1 MVRILVTPQ
10 QLNDLSRHM
19 SQGATQLRDI
29 EGQLGRALAGLDWE
43 ARQQANIEGQVQSA
57 RQQASQ
63 LAEQADVLARTL
75 TERAAT
81 FQQADE
87 QSSAGWDV
95 SYQRFKAPL
104 PVPTPAPTFTPAKNA
119 SLSLDDGIRS
129 LDDLLKPVDWIS
141 DSQKASGMFNKTLEE
156 VGRMLNGLTG
166 QRGHIKMMGQFGDF
180 LRNGSDGVGFLSN
193 VLDLRDMN
201 RYFSGQLNNAG
212 IADVAIK
219 ALLPIPI
226 INDRLAQWAIQNMV
240 DPSGHWHGLV
250 GTVE

>member
-180 LRNGSDGVGFLSN
+180 CAMGA
-193 VLDLRDMN
+193 ME
-201 RYFSGQLNNAG
+201 
-212 IADVAIK
+212 
-219 ALLPIPI
+219 
-226 INDRLAQWAIQNMV
+226 
-240 DPSGHWHGLV
+240 LV
-250 GTVE
+250 F